1 MTDRISPNPPEML
14 ARLFHDEYEALAPH
28 YSYETRNDTKV
39 FDPHSTNGHLM
50 IAVAARVLAE
60 WNTRASP
67 WRGMDS
73 APRDGSWVLIATK
86 PHSRGTVVARWT
98 QAHGKYTWCD
108 EEGETYEN
116 AAHWTPLPEPPKEG
130 E

>member
-86 PHSRGTVVARWT
+86 SHSREIAVVLW
-98 QAHGKYTWCD
+98 HPIFENWVD

-116 AAHWTPLPEPPKEG
+116 ATHWMPFPAPPKEG